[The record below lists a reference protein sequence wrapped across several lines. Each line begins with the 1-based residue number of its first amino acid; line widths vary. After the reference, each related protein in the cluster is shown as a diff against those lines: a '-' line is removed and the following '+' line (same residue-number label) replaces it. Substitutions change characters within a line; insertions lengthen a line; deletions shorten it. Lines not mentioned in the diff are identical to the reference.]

1 MSETNPEHE
10 ENWSAAGMSDAVHRQ
25 REQRRYRRMVSLWVL
40 TTVTCLGLQLW
51 TAWNLYQDDRRNTLL
66 EEYAVQFRKAEQLL
80 EGDQAVAAALVQID
94 QLTAAN
100 DKVNQDLA
108 AVISERQTLMADA
121 VRLRQENADQKTEL
135 TKLRP
140 LEKQVAT
147 LTEERDTARAAAATA
162 AENNTQLAIAKQQ
175 TESQLKQSELK
186 VATLQTRVDTM
197 REGGAVDTVSSQV
210 AAAMAAIETQLLEVG
225 QVPDSQARLQGAQ
238 EAMVAALQQYDH
250 AVAERDQARA
260 EKFLETSDRMQE
272 CNKAIILAEA
282 GLQAALTVLDELSFA
297 EYLRLQQIIDTAS
310 AELEQLLTQV
320 APDNVD
326 ARKLTQRIT
335 QLKSDRDRHQAA
347 WQRNS
352 GDASPQGRSL
362 VAICRQ
368 SVQELLDARCRS
380 EFEKRV
386 AAGEAPKLAG
396 QDFVAIPAGEFLM
409 GSNDS
414 SADDDEQPVHQ
425 VRLTKPFFA
434 GQHEVTVGQILTW
447 LNSSGV
453 EVEDNWIDFASQYCP
468 IKKSGSRYVL
478 NTSSETG
485 KSERQPMVEISWYG
499 ATAYCAWASQQVSGF
514 RIRLPTEAEWEYM
527 CRAGSTTKYP
537 WGDSIDEDDA
547 NYEKERPCYNHG
559 R

>member
-10 ENWSAAGMSDAVHRQ
+10 ENWSAAGMSDGVHRQ

-51 TAWNLYQDDRRNTLL
+51 TAWNLSQDDRRNTLL

-94 QLTAAN
+94 HLTAAI

-121 VRLRQENADQKTEL
+121 DRLRQENADQKTEL

-175 TESQLKQSELK
+175 AESQLKQSEIK
-186 VATLQTRVDTM
+186 VASFQIRHEVDTIS
-197 REGGAVDTVSSQV
+197 EGDAVDTVGTEV
-210 AAAMAAIETQLLEVG
+210 AAALAANAAQLLEIG
-225 QVPDSQARLQGAQ
+225 QAPDSRSKLQGAQ
-238 EAMVAALQQYDH
+238 EAMVAALQRYDD

-260 EKFLETSDRMQE
+260 EKFLETSDRMQD
-272 CNKAIILAEA
+272 CNKAITLAEA
-282 GLQAALTVLDELSFA
+282 GLQAALTVLDEPSSA
-297 EYLRLQQIIDTAS
+297 EYSRLQQIIDTAS

-326 ARKLTQRIT
+326 AQKLTQRIT
-335 QLKSDRDRHQAA
+335 LLKSDRDRYQAA
-347 WQRNS
+347 WQRHS

-368 SVQELLDARCRS
+368 SGYYSQ
-380 EFEKRV
+380 
-386 AAGEAPKLAG
+386 
-396 QDFVAIPAGEFLM
+396 
-409 GSNDS
+409 
-414 SADDDEQPVHQ
+414 
-425 VRLTKPFFA
+425 RLWVCK
-434 GQHEVTVGQILTW
+434 IYLK
-447 LNSSGV
+447 
-453 EVEDNWIDFASQYCP
+453 ASTP
-468 IKKSGSRYVL
+468 IA
-478 NTSSETG
+478 N
-485 KSERQPMVEISWYG
+485 
-499 ATAYCAWASQQVSGF
+499 CAWVV
-514 RIRLPTEAEWEYM
+514 
-527 CRAGSTTKYP
+527 
-537 WGDSIDEDDA
+537 
-547 NYEKERPCYNHG
+547 
-559 R
+559 